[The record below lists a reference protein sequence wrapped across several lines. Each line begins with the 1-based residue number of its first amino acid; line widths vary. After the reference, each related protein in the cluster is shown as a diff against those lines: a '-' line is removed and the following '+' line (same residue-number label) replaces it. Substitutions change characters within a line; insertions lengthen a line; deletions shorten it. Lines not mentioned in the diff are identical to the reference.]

1 MFRPFLLSFSLF
13 FSSVAMAWPPIDD
26 PCRSDF
32 DGDGV
37 VGMADL
43 LLMLADFGA
52 HCEVDPPEPLSW
64 PDVRF
69 TELHYNPGSQ
79 QGSDSNY
86 EFLEL
91 TNADSV
97 AVNLAGWSLSEGLD
111 FTFPRAVGC
120 SPGNLWCHHCPHHLC
135 WLGLSGLRLGAG
147 GLNDSGNCWPF
158 ARRTAPWSSTW
169 NTAIRGI
176 GIPWMTRVPL
186 WSGCSCPG
194 LPQTRRRRSMWV
206 ARRGPSTAS
215 GSTDHDDP
223 TAAARRRP
231 MSSGCMI
238 GYVAASGRT
247 ATWRN
252 GG

>member
-13 FSSVAMAWPPIDD
+13 FSSVAIAWPPVYDS
-26 PCRSDF
+26 CRSDF

-52 HCEVDPPEPLSW
+52 HCEVDPPESLSW

-97 AVNLAGWSLSEGLD
+97 AVNLTGWSLSEGLD
-111 FTFPRAVGC
+111 FTFPVD
-120 SPGNLWCHHCPHHLC
+120 SWLQPGDFVVVTTAPTTYAG
-135 WLGLSGLRLGAG
+135 LGYPVFDWGTG
-147 GLNDSGNCWPF
+147 GLNNSGELLALRAPDSTVVEYVEYSDRGVWD
-158 ARRTAPWSSTW
+158 AAPD
-169 NTAIRGI
+169 G
-176 GIPWMTRVPL
+176 
-186 WSGCSCPG
+186 
-194 LPQTRRRRSMWV
+194 Q
-206 ARRGPSTAS
+206 GPSLERLFLFGPAS
-215 GSTDHDDP
+215 D
-223 TAAARRRP
+223 A
-231 MSSGCMI
+231 
-238 GYVAASGRT
+238 
-247 ATWRN
+247 ATWSASIN
-252 GG
+252 VGGTPGAINSLWVD

>member
-13 FSSVAMAWPPIDD
+13 LSSVAIAWPPVDD
-26 PCRSDF
+26 SCRSDF

-52 HCEVDPPEPLSW
+52 HCEVDPPESLSW

-97 AVNLAGWSLSEGLD
+97 AVNLAGWSSSEGLD
-111 FTFPRAVGC
+111 FTFPED
-120 SPGNLWCHHCPHHLC
+120 SWLQPGDFVVVTTASTTYAG
-135 WLGLSGLRLGAG
+135 LGYPVFDWGTG
-147 GLNDSGNCWPF
+147 GLNNSGELLALRAPDSTVVEYVEYSDTGDWD
-158 ARRTAPWSSTW
+158 AAPD
-169 NTAIRGI
+169 G
-176 GIPWMTRVPL
+176 
-186 WSGCSCPG
+186 
-194 LPQTRRRRSMWV
+194 Q
-206 ARRGPSTAS
+206 GPSLERLFLFGPAS
-215 GSTDHDDP
+215 D
-223 TAAARRRP
+223 A
-231 MSSGCMI
+231 
-238 GYVAASGRT
+238 
-247 ATWRN
+247 ATWSASIN
-252 GG
+252 VGGTPGAINSLWVD

>member
-13 FSSVAMAWPPIDD
+13 LSSVAIAWPPVDD
-26 PCRSDF
+26 SCRSDF

-52 HCEVDPPEPLSW
+52 HCEVDPPESLSW

-111 FTFPRAVGC
+111 FTFPED
-120 SPGNLWCHHCPHHLC
+120 SWLQPG
-135 WLGLSGLRLGAG
+135 
-147 GLNDSGNCWPF
+147 DF
-158 ARRTAPWSSTW
+158 VVVTTAPLTYAGLGYPVFDWVTGGPNNSRELLALRAPDST
-169 NTAIRGI
+169 
-176 GIPWMTRVPL
+176 
-186 WSGCSCPG
+186 
-194 LPQTRRRRSMWV
+194 V
-206 ARRGPSTAS
+206 AEYVEYSDTGVWDAAPDGQGPSLERLFLFGPAS
-215 GSTDHDDP
+215 D
-223 TAAARRRP
+223 A
-231 MSSGCMI
+231 
-238 GYVAASGRT
+238 
-247 ATWRN
+247 ATWSASIN
-252 GG
+252 VGGTPGAVNSLWVD

>member
-1 MFRPFLLSFSLF
+1 MLRPFLLSFSLF
-13 FSSVAMAWPPIDD
+13 LSSVAIAWPPVDD
-26 PCRSDF
+26 SCRSDF

-52 HCEVDPPEPLSW
+52 HCEVDPPESLSW

-111 FTFPRAVGC
+111 FTFPED
-120 SPGNLWCHHCPHHLC
+120 SWLQPGDFVVVTTAPTTCAG
-135 WLGLSGLRLGAG
+135 LGYPVFDWGTG
-147 GLNDSGNCWPF
+147 GLNNSGELLALRAPDSTVVEYVEYSDTGDWD
-158 ARRTAPWSSTW
+158 AAPD
-169 NTAIRGI
+169 G
-176 GIPWMTRVPL
+176 
-186 WSGCSCPG
+186 
-194 LPQTRRRRSMWV
+194 Q
-206 ARRGPSTAS
+206 GPSLERLFLFGPAS
-215 GSTDHDDP
+215 D
-223 TAAARRRP
+223 A
-231 MSSGCMI
+231 
-238 GYVAASGRT
+238 
-247 ATWRN
+247 ATWSASIN
-252 GG
+252 VGGTPGAINSLWVD

>member
-13 FSSVAMAWPPIDD
+13 LSSVAIAWPPVDD
-26 PCRSDF
+26 SCRSDF

-52 HCEVDPPEPLSW
+52 HCEVDPPESLSW
-64 PDVRF
+64 TDVRF

-111 FTFPRAVGC
+111 FTFPED
-120 SPGNLWCHHCPHHLC
+120 SWLQPGDFVVVTTASTTYAG
-135 WLGLSGLRLGAG
+135 LGYPVFDWGTG
-147 GLNDSGNCWPF
+147 GLNNSGELLALRAPDSTVVEYVEYSDTGDWD
-158 ARRTAPWSSTW
+158 AAPD
-169 NTAIRGI
+169 G
-176 GIPWMTRVPL
+176 
-186 WSGCSCPG
+186 
-194 LPQTRRRRSMWV
+194 Q
-206 ARRGPSTAS
+206 GPSLERLFLFGPAS
-215 GSTDHDDP
+215 D
-223 TAAARRRP
+223 A
-231 MSSGCMI
+231 
-238 GYVAASGRT
+238 
-247 ATWRN
+247 ATWSASIN
-252 GG
+252 VGGTPGAINSLWVD

>member
-13 FSSVAMAWPPIDD
+13 FSSVAIAWPPVDD
-26 PCRSDF
+26 SCRSDF

-52 HCEVDPPEPLSW
+52 HCEVDPPESLSW

-111 FTFPRAVGC
+111 FTFPED
-120 SPGNLWCHHCPHHLC
+120 SWLQPGDFVVVTTASTTYAG
-135 WLGLSGLRLGAG
+135 LGYPVFDWGTG
-147 GLNDSGNCWPF
+147 GLNNSGELLALRAPDSTVVEYVEYSDTGVWD
-158 ARRTAPWSSTW
+158 AAPD
-169 NTAIRGI
+169 G
-176 GIPWMTRVPL
+176 
-186 WSGCSCPG
+186 
-194 LPQTRRRRSMWV
+194 Q
-206 ARRGPSTAS
+206 GPSLERLFLFGPAS
-215 GSTDHDDP
+215 D
-223 TAAARRRP
+223 A
-231 MSSGCMI
+231 
-238 GYVAASGRT
+238 
-247 ATWRN
+247 ATWSAPIN
-252 GG
+252 VGGTPGAINSLWVN

>member
-13 FSSVAMAWPPIDD
+13 LSSVAIAWPPVDD
-26 PCRSDF
+26 SCRSDF

-52 HCEVDPPEPLSW
+52 HCEVDPPETLSW

-69 TELHYNPGSQ
+69 TELHYNPASQ

-111 FTFPRAVGC
+111 FTFPED
-120 SPGNLWCHHCPHHLC
+120 SWLQPGDFVVVTTASTTYAG
-135 WLGLSGLRLGAG
+135 LGYPVFDWGTG
-147 GLNDSGNCWPF
+147 GLNNSGELLALRAPDSTVVEYLEYSDTGDWD
-158 ARRTAPWSSTW
+158 AAPD
-169 NTAIRGI
+169 G
-176 GIPWMTRVPL
+176 
-186 WSGCSCPG
+186 
-194 LPQTRRRRSMWV
+194 Q
-206 ARRGPSTAS
+206 GPSLERLFLFGPAS
-215 GSTDHDDP
+215 D
-223 TAAARRRP
+223 A
-231 MSSGCMI
+231 
-238 GYVAASGRT
+238 
-247 ATWRN
+247 ATWSASIN
-252 GG
+252 VGGTPGAINSLWVD

>member
-13 FSSVAMAWPPIDD
+13 LSSVAIAWPPVDD
-26 PCRSDF
+26 SCRSDF

-52 HCEVDPPEPLSW
+52 HCEVDPPETLSW

-69 TELHYNPGSQ
+69 TELHYNPASQ

-111 FTFPRAVGC
+111 FTFPED
-120 SPGNLWCHHCPHHLC
+120 S
-135 WLGLSGLRLGAG
+135 WLQPVDFVVVITAPTTYAGLGYPVFDWGTG
-147 GLNDSGNCWPF
+147 GLNNSGELLALRAPDSTLVEYVEYSDTGDWD
-158 ARRTAPWSSTW
+158 AAPD
-169 NTAIRGI
+169 G
-176 GIPWMTRVPL
+176 
-186 WSGCSCPG
+186 
-194 LPQTRRRRSMWV
+194 Q
-206 ARRGPSTAS
+206 GPSLERLFLFGPAS
-215 GSTDHDDP
+215 D
-223 TAAARRRP
+223 A
-231 MSSGCMI
+231 
-238 GYVAASGRT
+238 
-247 ATWRN
+247 ATWSASIN
-252 GG
+252 VGGTPGAINCLWVD

>member
-13 FSSVAMAWPPIDD
+13 LSSVAVSWPPVDD

-37 VGMADL
+37 VGMADP

-52 HCEVDPPEPLSW
+52 HCEADPPEPLFW

-111 FTFPRAVGC
+111 FTFPDD
-120 SPGNLWCHHCPHHLC
+120 SWLQPG
-135 WLGLSGLRLGAG
+135 
-147 GLNDSGNCWPF
+147 DF
-158 ARRTAPWSSTW
+158 VVVTTAPLTYAGLGYPDFDWVTGGPNNSGELLALRAPDST
-169 NTAIRGI
+169 
-176 GIPWMTRVPL
+176 
-186 WSGCSCPG
+186 
-194 LPQTRRRRSMWV
+194 V
-206 ARRGPSTAS
+206 AEYVEYSDTGVWDAAPDGQGPSLERLFLFGPAS
-215 GSTDHDDP
+215 D
-223 TAAARRRP
+223 A
-231 MSSGCMI
+231 
-238 GYVAASGRT
+238 
-247 ATWRN
+247 ATWSASIN
-252 GG
+252 VGGTPGAVNSLWVD

>member
-13 FSSVAMAWPPIDD
+13 LSSVAIAWPPVDD
-26 PCRSDF
+26 SCRSDF

-43 LLMLADFGA
+43 LLMLANFGA
-52 HCEVDPPEPLSW
+52 HCEVDPPESLSW

-111 FTFPRAVGC
+111 FTFPED
-120 SPGNLWCHHCPHHLC
+120 SWLQPGDFVVVTTAPTTYAG
-135 WLGLSGLRLGAG
+135 LGYPVFDWGTG
-147 GLNDSGNCWPF
+147 GLNNSVELLALRAPDSTVVEYVEYSDTGDWD
-158 ARRTAPWSSTW
+158 AAPD
-169 NTAIRGI
+169 G
-176 GIPWMTRVPL
+176 
-186 WSGCSCPG
+186 
-194 LPQTRRRRSMWV
+194 Q
-206 ARRGPSTAS
+206 GPSLERLFLFGPAS
-215 GSTDHDDP
+215 D
-223 TAAARRRP
+223 A
-231 MSSGCMI
+231 
-238 GYVAASGRT
+238 
-247 ATWRN
+247 ATWSASIN
-252 GG
+252 VGGTPGAINSLWVD

>member
-13 FSSVAMAWPPIDD
+13 LSSVAIAWPPVDD
-26 PCRSDF
+26 SCRSDF

-52 HCEVDPPEPLSW
+52 HCEVDPPETLSW

-69 TELHYNPGSQ
+69 TELHYNPASQ

-111 FTFPRAVGC
+111 FTFPED
-120 SPGNLWCHHCPHHLC
+120 SWLQPGDFVVVTTAPTTYAG
-135 WLGLSGLRLGAG
+135 LGYPVFDWGTG
-147 GLNDSGNCWPF
+147 GLNNSGELLALRAPDS
-158 ARRTAPWSSTW
+158 T
-169 NTAIRGI
+169 
-176 GIPWMTRVPL
+176 V
-186 WSGCSCPG
+186 
-194 LPQTRRRRSMWV
+194 V
-206 ARRGPSTAS
+206 
-215 GSTDHDDP
+215 
-223 TAAARRRP
+223 
-231 MSSGCMI
+231 
-238 GYVAASGRT
+238 
-247 ATWRN
+247 
-252 GG
+252 

>member
-13 FSSVAMAWPPIDD
+13 LSSVAIAWPPVDD
-26 PCRSDF
+26 SCRSDF

-52 HCEVDPPEPLSW
+52 HCEVDPPETLSW

-69 TELHYNPGSQ
+69 TELHYNPASQ

-111 FTFPRAVGC
+111 FTFPED
-120 SPGNLWCHHCPHHLC
+120 SWLQPGDFVVVTTAPTTYAG
-135 WLGLSGLRLGAG
+135 LGYPVFDWGTG
-147 GLNDSGNCWPF
+147 GLNNSGELLALRAPDSTVVEYVEYSDTGDWD
-158 ARRTAPWSSTW
+158 AAPD
-169 NTAIRGI
+169 R
-176 GIPWMTRVPL
+176 
-186 WSGCSCPG
+186 
-194 LPQTRRRRSMWV
+194 Q
-206 ARRGPSTAS
+206 GPSLERLFLFGPAS
-215 GSTDHDDP
+215 D
-223 TAAARRRP
+223 A
-231 MSSGCMI
+231 
-238 GYVAASGRT
+238 
-247 ATWRN
+247 ATWSASIN
-252 GG
+252 VGGTPGAINSLWVD

>member
-13 FSSVAMAWPPIDD
+13 LSSVAIAWPPVDD
-26 PCRSDF
+26 SCRSDF

-52 HCEVDPPEPLSW
+52 HCEVDPPETLCW

-69 TELHYNPGSQ
+69 TELHYNPASQ

-111 FTFPRAVGC
+111 FTFPED
-120 SPGNLWCHHCPHHLC
+120 SWLQPGDFVVVTTAPTTYAG
-135 WLGLSGLRLGAG
+135 LGYPVFDWGTG
-147 GLNDSGNCWPF
+147 GLNNSGELLALRAPDSTVVEYVEYSDTGDWD
-158 ARRTAPWSSTW
+158 AATD
-169 NTAIRGI
+169 G
-176 GIPWMTRVPL
+176 
-186 WSGCSCPG
+186 
-194 LPQTRRRRSMWV
+194 Q
-206 ARRGPSTAS
+206 GPSLERLFLSGPAS
-215 GSTDHDDP
+215 D
-223 TAAARRRP
+223 A
-231 MSSGCMI
+231 
-238 GYVAASGRT
+238 
-247 ATWRN
+247 ATWSASIN
-252 GG
+252 VGGTPGAINSLWVD